1 MKTLKNLVLFF
12 TLFATMS
19 MFLACE
25 EVPDP
30 PAPPTV
36 FDLSND
42 VGAVHNKCMEYVR
55 NFLKTELANVDTAT
69 MSLDKLRSMTKDGCV
84 KFIGEDAF
92 FEVGRAEA
100 LDVFEAV
107 WADYARA
114 TDAAGTALSPVE
126 TYLENSTVLT
136 PDQHSYALDALLVIN
151 NSTVPAGCEMGLDSL
166 FDLVIARLGEE
177 NAIPVLM
184 GCGVGKAS
192 FEYWT
197 DHLDEWST
205 LGDLIG
211 GNGRPIPGTTRGG
224 IVKAD
229 VAGAVG
235 GAGASVVTGCAELT
249 FGACAAA
256 GAAAGGIATSLS
268 AGVEALWD
276 HFF

>member
-1 MKTLKNLVLFF
+1 MKTLKNFALIIAL
-12 TLFATMS
+12 LATMS

-42 VGAVHNKCMEYVR
+42 AGAVHNKCMEYVR
-55 NFLKTELANVDTAT
+55 NYLTTELANVDTAT
-69 MSLDKLRSMTKDGCV
+69 MSLDKLRSMTKEGCV
-84 KFIGEDAF
+84 RFIREDVF
-92 FEVGRAEA
+92 FQTDRTEA
-100 LDVFEAV
+100 LDIFEAV

-126 TYLENSTVLT
+126 TYFENSTVLT
-136 PDQHSYALDALLVIN
+136 PDQHAYALDALLVIN
-151 NSTVPAGCEMGLDSL
+151 NSTTPAACEIALDSL
-166 FDLVIARLGEE
+166 FNLTSARLGEE

-184 GCGVGKAS
+184 GCGIGKAS

-197 DHLDEWST
+197 DHLDEWNT

-211 GNGRPIPGTTRGG
+211 GNGRPFPGTTRGG

-256 GAAAGGIATSLS
+256 GAAAGGVATSLS